1 MNGDSSAFRAVM
13 EEYQSYAF
21 AIAFRFLCDE
31 EDAKDVV
38 QESFIGVWRN
48 FPQYDARIKFTTWLY
63 SIVTNRCYDKL
74 RSRRTRNTTSVDNA
88 GPSLLA
94 SLVSDQDPERE
105 YANAELA
112 RLIDRLTGKLPPK
125 QKMVFVLR
133 DLQGLSIAE
142 VCGILQISEA
152 SVKTNLV
159 YARRHLREIL
169 KPYLSE

>member
-1 MNGDSSAFRAVM
+1 M

-21 AIAFRFLCDE
+21 AVAFRFLSDE

-38 QESFIGVWRN
+38 QDSFISVWKN
-48 FPQYDARIKFTTWLY
+48 FPRYNTAIKFTTWLY

-74 RSRRTRNTTSVDNA
+74 RSGRTRNTTSIDDA

-94 SLVSDQDPERE
+94 SLVSDQNPERE
-105 YANAELA
+105 YFNAEIAQLVET
-112 RLIDRLTGKLPPK
+112 LTEQLPSK
-125 QKMVFVLR
+125 QKMIFVLR

-142 VCGILQISEA
+142 VCGVLQISEA

-159 YARRHLREIL
+159 YARRHLRERL

>member
-1 MNGDSSAFRAVM
+1 M

-21 AIAFRFLCDE
+21 AVAFRFLCDE

-38 QESFIGVWRN
+38 QESFIRVWKN
-48 FPQYDARIKFTTWLY
+48 FHRYNNAIKFTTWLY
-63 SIVTNRCYDKL
+63 TIVTNRCYDKL
-74 RSRRTRNTTSVDNA
+74 RSRRTRNTTSIDDA

-94 SLVSDQDPERE
+94 SLVSDQNPERE
-105 YANAELA
+105 YTNAELG
-112 RLIDRLTGKLPPK
+112 RLIETLTEKLPPK
-125 QKMVFVLR
+125 QKMIFELR
-133 DLQGLSIAE
+133 DLQGLSIDE

>member
-1 MNGDSSAFRAVM
+1 M

-21 AIAFRFLCDE
+21 ALAFRFLCDE

-38 QESFIGVWRN
+38 QDSFISVWKN
-48 FPQYDARIKFTTWLY
+48 FPRYNTAIKFTTWLY

-74 RSRRTRNTTSVDNA
+74 RSRRTRNTTTD
-88 GPSLLA
+88 PSLLA
-94 SLVSDQDPERE
+94 SLVSDQNPDRE
-105 YANAELA
+105 YTNAELA
-112 RLIDRLTGKLPPK
+112 QLIETLTEKLPSK
-125 QKMVFVLR
+125 QKMIFVLR

-142 VCGILQISEA
+142 VCGILRSTEA

>member
-1 MNGDSSAFRAVM
+1 MNGDSTAFRAVM

-21 AIAFRFLCDE
+21 AVAFRFLSDE

-38 QESFIGVWRN
+38 QDSFISVWKN
-48 FPQYDARIKFTTWLY
+48 FPRYNTAIKFTTWLY

-74 RSRRTRNTTSVDNA
+74 RSRRTRNTTAD
-88 GPSLLA
+88 PSLLA
-94 SLVSDQDPERE
+94 SLVSDQNPERE
-105 YANAELA
+105 YTNAELS
-112 RLIDRLTGKLPPK
+112 RLIETLTEKLPSK
-125 QKMVFVLR
+125 QKMIFVLR

-142 VCGILQISEA
+142 VCGVLQISEA

>member
-1 MNGDSSAFRAVM
+1 M

-21 AIAFRFLCDE
+21 AVAFRFLSDE

-38 QESFIGVWRN
+38 QDSFISVWKN
-48 FPQYDARIKFTTWLY
+48 FPRYDAAVKFTTWLY

-74 RSRRTRNTTSVDNA
+74 RSRRTRNTTSIDDA
-88 GPSLLA
+88 SPSLLA
-94 SLVSDQDPERE
+94 SLVADQNPERE
-105 YANAELA
+105 YTNAELS
-112 RLIDRLTGKLPPK
+112 RLIETLTEKLPSK
-125 QKMVFVLR
+125 QKMIFVLR

>member
-1 MNGDSSAFRAVM
+1 M

-21 AIAFRFLCDE
+21 AVAFKLLCDE

-38 QESFIGVWRN
+38 QESFIRVWKN
-48 FPQYDARIKFTTWLY
+48 FPRYNTAIKFTTWLY
-63 SIVTNRCYDKL
+63 AIVTNRCYDKL
-74 RSRRTRNTTSVDNA
+74 RSRKTRNTTPD
-88 GPSLLA
+88 PSLLA
-94 SLVSDQDPERE
+94 SLVSDQNPERE
-105 YANAELA
+105 YTNAELA
-112 RLIDRLTGKLPPK
+112 RLIDTLTEKLPPK
-125 QKMVFVLR
+125 QKMIFVLR

-142 VCGILQISEA
+142 VCTILRISEA